1 MSAMSQVT
9 GLAAFELRGATRSR
23 WVLIGAGVFAAA
35 AVGATVAG
43 LRSFASLGLAG
54 AGAATDG
61 LVQVALLLPPLLG
74 LLLGAGSLARDRER
88 GFLAMFASQ
97 PVSRTTLPIATFLG
111 GVVAVWAIVAFG
123 LGAGGLLIATV
134 ATLADLAAL
143 ATVVVVALSVTA
155 SAVAIG
161 IAIAALASTH
171 QQATAAAAAMWLLL
185 ALGLDLLLAGVAPG
199 LRLGPSGLLAAVL
212 VNPIEAGRVL
222 VLLLLEGTAALG
234 PFGAYLSDRLGR
246 PGAITLLGSSLMA
259 WTAGPLLLAVAV
271 TRRRDI

>member
-1 MSAMSQVT
+1 MSAIAQVS
-9 GLAAFELRGATRSR
+9 GLAAFELRGVARTR

-88 GFLAMFASQ
+88 GLLAMFASQ
-97 PVSRTTLPIATFLG
+97 PVSRTVLPIAAFLG
-111 GVVAVWAIVAFG
+111 GVVAVWAVVAFG

-134 ATLADLAAL
+134 ATLSDLLAL
-143 ATVVVVALSVTA
+143 ATVVLVALTVTA
-155 SAVAIG
+155 SSVAIG
-161 IAIAALASTH
+161 VAIAALASTH

-212 VNPIEAGRVL
+212 VNPIEAARVL
-222 VLLLLEGTAALG
+222 VLLLLEGTGALG
-234 PFGAYLSDRLGR
+234 PFGAYLTDRVGR
-246 PGAITLLGSSLMA
+246 TGAITLLASSLLA
-259 WTAGPLLLAVAV
+259 WIVGPLLLAVIA